1 MEEEEEDEEDAKET
15 EHVVLPVK
23 LQAIVDDI
31 YYSVNGTQFNQ
42 VVIQC
47 PALELSEFSFVP
59 LSLSA
64 SQNQHWDFLK
74 STGLLAEHTRIA

>member
-31 YYSVNGTQFNQ
+31 YYSVNGTQNQ